1 MTFLFGGCLDG
12 IAQYQIDAEFQ
23 MIFTADREDGGR
35 DVEYHYKSAVAT
47 AATDDAVNALSDFCG
62 FRFQKGVP
70 QNVLGCLFC
79 PVRYDIYL
87 QLEDGI
93 FVLGDGITCDVKQRP
108 TNYEESKYVLL
119 PYYNGGD
126 GGNGGNGG
134 SYGSGYYTVTGSFS
148 YVNYDDDAEDDFF
161 PDEDDEVIGQ
171 DDDDDY
177 FPATTNFSTNI
188 QIPVVN
194 TVSNNSP
201 DSSSSGTSSLSVAFA
216 SIIMVALILI

>member
-1 MTFLFGGCLDG
+1 M
-12 IAQYQIDAEFQ
+12 
-23 MIFTADREDGGR
+23 GGR
-35 DVEYHYKSAVAT
+35 
-47 AATDDAVNALSDFCG
+47 
-62 FRFQKGVP
+62 
-70 QNVLGCLFC
+70 LFC

-126 GGNGGNGG
+126 GGNGVNGG

-148 YVNYDDDAEDDFF
+148 YVNYDDD
-161 PDEDDEVIGQ
+161 
-171 DDDDDY
+171 

>member
-1 MTFLFGGCLDG
+1 M
-12 IAQYQIDAEFQ
+12 
-23 MIFTADREDGGR
+23 GGR
-35 DVEYHYKSAVAT
+35 
-47 AATDDAVNALSDFCG
+47 
-62 FRFQKGVP
+62 
-70 QNVLGCLFC
+70 LFC

-148 YVNYDDDAEDDFF
+148 YVNYDDD
-161 PDEDDEVIGQ
+161 EVIGQ